1 MFSYDKVYKKSM
13 IRYSIKDLEK
23 ITGIKAHTI
32 RIWEKRYG
40 IVKPSRTQTNI
51 RYYSDEDLRHLM
63 NVAILN
69 KYGYKISN
77 IQSMS
82 AAEINKCVIDLTN
95 QDVDNDHQID
105 NLVMAMIELDEQ
117 RFDKII
123 TSSIIKQGFDHT
135 FENLLYKFLE
145 KIGILWQIGK
155 VIPAQ
160 EHFISQLIRQKLIL
174 AIDGQQEIKANH
186 KTFLL
191 FLPENEFHE
200 LGLLYLNLLIRKAGH
215 LVIYLGQNVP
225 LLNLK
230 NIFEFHSVDY
240 LVTSLTSN
248 QPSESVVTL
257 VNELNQLYGDKKI
270 ILGGICLNELSL
282 KYPKNFLSF
291 KTIEEFSECI
301 QSL

>member
-1 MFSYDKVYKKSM
+1 M
-13 IRYSIKDLEK
+13 IRYSIRDLEK

-40 IVKPSRTQTNI
+40 IVEPQRTHTNI

-77 IQSMS
+77 IRSMS
-82 AAEINKCVIDLTN
+82 SEEISSCVVDLSH
-95 QDVDNDHQID
+95 QDLDNDHQID
-105 NLVMAMIELDEQ
+105 NLVMAMMEIDEQ

-123 TSSIIKQGFDHT
+123 SSSIIKQGFDYT

-145 KIGILWQIGK
+145 KIGILWQIGA
-155 VIPAQ
+155 VNPVQ

-174 AIDGQQEIKANH
+174 AIDSQNEYLNNY

-191 FLPENEFHE
+191 FLPENEYHE
-200 LGLLYLNLLIRKAGH
+200 IALLYLHFLIRRLGH
-215 LVIYLGQNVP
+215 KVIYLGQNVP

-230 NIFEFHSVDY
+230 NVFEIHHVDY
-240 LVTSLTSN
+240 LLTSLTIN
-248 QPSESVVTL
+248 LPEKKIVEMIK
-257 VNELNQLYGDKKI
+257 ELEYLYGDKQ
-270 ILGGICLNELSL
+270 ILIGGNCLHENATILPGNFKSFNTL
-282 KYPKNFLSF
+282 KDFYEFLQ
-291 KTIEEFSECI
+291 KV
-301 QSL
+301 

>member
-1 MFSYDKVYKKSM
+1 M

-40 IVKPSRTQTNI
+40 IVEPSRTQTNI
-51 RYYSDEDLRHLM
+51 RSYSDEDLRHLM

-82 AAEINKCVIDLTN
+82 LPEINQCVVDLTH
-95 QDVDNDHQID
+95 QDLDNDHQVD
-105 NLVMAMIELDEQ
+105 NLVMAMIEIDEQ

-123 TSSIIKQGFDHT
+123 SSSIIKQGFDYT

-160 EHFISQLIRQKLIL
+160 EHFITQLIRQKIIL
-174 AIDGQQEIKANH
+174 AIDGQQEYRNDF
-186 KTFLL
+186 KTFVL
-191 FLPENEFHE
+191 FLPENEYHE
-200 LGLLYLNLLIRKAGH
+200 IALLYLHFLVRKAGH
-215 LVIYLGQNVP
+215 KVIYLGQNVP
-225 LLNLK
+225 LINLK
-230 NIFEFHSVDY
+230 DVMEIHHVDY
-240 LVTSLTSN
+240 LLTSIASVL
-248 QPSESVVTL
+248 PVEMISET
-257 VNELNQLYGDKKI
+257 
-270 ILGGICLNELSL
+270 LNELGQLYSDKQILIGGNCLNNFSL
-282 KYPKNFLSF
+282 PLPANI
-291 KTIEEFSECI
+291 KTINSLSDFIEFLEKV
-301 QSL
+301 